1 MFRRFFLLLLITLLP
16 LQSIAGAFVTPCAG
30 MAAVDAA
37 VQQVLLSS
45 DSSGEMNADMP
56 CHAHSDDA
64 ALAGAQAD
72 QGCCQHMAPAL
83 LQVFLQTDASKVS
96 PQIFPVQS
104 VSFTDHLPDRL
115 QRPPLALSL

>member
-1 MFRRFFLLLLITLLP
+1 MFRRFFLLLLMTLLP

-37 VQQVLLSS
+37 VTPILLSS

-72 QGCCQHMAPAL
+72 QGCCQHMAVAIPQPFSAPDANRAPNQLYPAI
-83 LQVFLQTDASKVS
+83 AVS
-96 PQIFPVQS
+96 Y
-104 VSFTDHLPDRL
+104 TDHLPDRL
-115 QRPPLALSL
+115 QRPPLAFAI